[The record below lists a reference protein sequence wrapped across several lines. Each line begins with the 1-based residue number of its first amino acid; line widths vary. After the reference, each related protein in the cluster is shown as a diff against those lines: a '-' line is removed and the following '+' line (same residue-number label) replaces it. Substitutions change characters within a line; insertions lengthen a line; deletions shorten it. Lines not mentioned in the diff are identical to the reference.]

1 MYTTDVVITAR
12 TLEIFV
18 ESLLTKASQV
28 TRARNARTLTPAH
41 LKASINAE
49 SQFSF
54 LRDMVAAV
62 PDFQNALEDEALLPC
77 EPTSSSSVQTAFP
90 TTRLLSRPRSVRTAT
105 VRRGRPRK
113 SAVRETER
121 SVSTCEEDDE
131 ADDLD
136 EDEEDGDEDEGSSCD
151 NSSMPSAA
159 GATTTTT
166 TKLSFPA
173 PLVHV
178 PPLLTTAPHVIDDD
192 YDAV

>member
-1 MYTTDVVITAR
+1 M
-12 TLEIFV
+12 
-18 ESLLTKASQV
+18 

-62 PDFQNALEDEALLPC
+62 PDFQNALDDEALLPC
-77 EPTSSSSVQTAFP
+77 DPTSSSSVQIAFP
-90 TTRLLSRPRSVRTAT
+90 TTRSLSRPRTVRTAT

-113 SAVRETER
+113 SAARETDR

-136 EDEEDGDEDEGSSCD
+136 EDGDDEDGEEDEGSSCD
-151 NSSMPSAA
+151 NSSLPAA
-159 GATTTTT
+159 AAPTTT
-166 TKLSFPA
+166 TKHSFPA